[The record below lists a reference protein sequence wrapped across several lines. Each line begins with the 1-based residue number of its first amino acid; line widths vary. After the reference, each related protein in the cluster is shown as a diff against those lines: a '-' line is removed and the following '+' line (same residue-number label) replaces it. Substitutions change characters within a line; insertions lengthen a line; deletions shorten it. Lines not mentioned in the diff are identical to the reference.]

1 MPALTPARL
10 EKVRDEIEIA
20 AISLFVKQGFH
31 GTSVRDIAKAAGISP
46 GGLYAHYDGKEGL
59 FQAILHRYRRVFAS
73 EESPLTAYLEGCG
86 FPDDIPRLAEAIR
99 QVILQHRDFWLLWY
113 VDVLEFQGRH
123 FGDQF
128 LHDAGLNHPHLLAH
142 LDALE
147 ETGRLRVE
155 AKLAFRMVYM
165 HLFNFMIVELLFGGN
180 NHYGTSMPTAVD
192 LIVEVFLGGLLVNRP
207 EPGQQS

>member
-1 MPALTPARL
+1 M
-10 EKVRDEIEIA
+10 I
-20 AISLFVKQGFH
+20 H
-31 GTSVRDIAKAAGISP
+31 
-46 GGLYAHYDGKEGL
+46 
-59 FQAILHRYRRVFAS
+59 FAS
-73 EESPLTAYLEGCG
+73 TR
-86 FPDDIPRLAEAIR
+86 FPDDIPALARAIED
-99 QVILQHRDFWLLWY
+99 VIRQHRDFWLLWY

-155 AKLAFRMVYM
+155 ARLAFRMVYM

-180 NHYGTSMPTAVD
+180 DHYGTPLPSAVD
-192 LIVEVFLGGLLVNRP
+192 LIVDVFLGGLLVNRP
-207 EPGQQS
+207 EPCKSVRPAPRPRPRDSTS